1 MKKLTA
7 LTLSAAIV
15 PALVLGTAAF
25 AEDRDDMHDDDM
37 QAEAEHAG
45 EQYMSGK
52 PAGAFYA
59 DDVIGKTVKHRASD
73 EDVGEIEDLV
83 IGEDGSILGVVI
95 STGGFLGLGG
105 QDVGLGWDQ
114 LQHTMED
121 DEYVFYVYMDE
132 ETLRNAP
139 EYERD

>member
-15 PALVLGTAAF
+15 PALALSTALF
-25 AEDRDDMHDDDM
+25 AEDRDEMEEMGAQSEHD
-37 QAEAEHAG
+37 AG
-45 EQYMSGK
+45 DQYMSSK
-52 PAGAFYA
+52 PEGAFYA
-59 DDVIGKTVKHRASD
+59 DDIIGKTIKHRASD
-73 EDVGEIEDLV
+73 EDVGDIEDLV
-83 IGEDGSILGVVI
+83 IGDDGQILGVVVT
-95 STGGFLGLGG
+95 TGGFLGLGG

-114 LQHTMED
+114 LEHTMED
-121 DEYVFYVYMDE
+121 DESVFYVDMDE